1 MATKRRKPTS
11 PKKTRSGRPAKGRAT
26 KARATKARAARVRA
40 PTRPAT
46 PRQAEILT
54 FIRDYSIRRGYSPT
68 YEEIAEEYG
77 ITKVTVF
84 EHLTALENRGLVRRD
99 KHKARSLELA
109 KHLQLA
115 DERPSCLPLVGR
127 IAAGSPIEAIESNE
141 ALDLHNLFTSKH
153 GTYVLEV
160 EGDSMIDD
168 QIADG
173 DYVVVERR
181 ENPRNGETVVALLDD
196 GDATLKRFYREKGRI
211 RLQPANPAYEPIY
224 VDSVQIQGVVVGII
238 RRL

>member
-1 MATKRRKPTS
+1 MAAKRGTS
-11 PKKTRSGRPAKGRAT
+11 RTSSKRAT
-26 KARATKARAARVRA
+26 RRRPRRRA

-54 FIRDYSIRRGYSPT
+54 FIRDYTLRRGYSPT

-84 EHLTALENRGLVRRD
+84 EHLTALEERGLIRRD

-109 KHLQLA
+109 DHLELA
-115 DERPSCLPLVGR
+115 DERAGRLPLVGR
-127 IAAGSPIEAIESNE
+127 IAAGSPIEAIQNKEDIDLES
-141 ALDLHNLFTSKH
+141 LFTSPV

-160 EGDSMIDD
+160 QGDSMIDD

-181 ENPRNGETVVALLDD
+181 DNPRNGETVVALLDD
-196 GDATLKRFYREKGRI
+196 GEATLKRFHRERGRI
-211 RLQPANPAYEPIY
+211 RLQPANPAYEPMF
-224 VDSVQIQGVVVGII
+224 VKSVTIQGVVIGVI
-238 RRL
+238 RLLR

>member
-1 MATKRRKPTS
+1 MAAKRGKSRTSTKRT
-11 PKKTRSGRPAKGRAT
+11 TRRRPRP
-26 KARATKARAARVRA
+26 RA

-54 FIRDYSIRRGYSPT
+54 FIRDYILRLGYSPT

-84 EHLTALENRGLVRRD
+84 EHLTALEERGLIRRD

-109 KHLQLA
+109 EHLELA
-115 DERPSCLPLVGR
+115 DERPGRLPLVGR
-127 IAAGSPIEAIESNE
+127 IAAGSPIEAIQNKETI
-141 ALDLHNLFTSKH
+141 DLERLFTSPV

-160 EGDSMIDD
+160 QGDSMIED

-181 ENPRNGETVVALLDD
+181 DNPRNGETVVALLDD
-196 GDATLKRFYREKGRI
+196 GEATLKRFYRERGRI
-211 RLQPANPAYEPIY
+211 RLQPANAAYEPMF
-224 VDSVQIQGVVVGII
+224 VDSVTIQGVVIGVI
-238 RRL
+238 RLLR

>member
-1 MATKRRKPTS
+1 MAAKRGKSRTS
-11 PKKTRSGRPAKGRAT
+11 NKRTTRRRPR
-26 KARATKARAARVRA
+26 RRA

-54 FIRDYSIRRGYSPT
+54 FVRDYTLRRGYSPT

-84 EHLTALENRGLVRRD
+84 EHLTALEERGLIRRD

-109 KHLQLA
+109 EHLELA
-115 DERPSCLPLVGR
+115 DERAGRLPLVGR
-127 IAAGSPIEAIESNE
+127 IAAGSPIEAIQNKEDIDLES
-141 ALDLHNLFTSKH
+141 LFTSPA

-160 EGDSMIDD
+160 QGDSMIDD

-181 ENPRNGETVVALLDD
+181 DNPRNGETVVALLDN
-196 GDATLKRFYREKGRI
+196 GEATLKRFHRERGRI
-211 RLQPANPAYEPIY
+211 RLQPANPAYEPMF
-224 VDSVQIQGVVVGII
+224 VKSVTIQGVVIGVI
-238 RRL
+238 RLLR